1 MGSLVTILVP
11 LKGRTNFTY
20 RLLAQLNTVKLKFPI
35 FIADGSIYKD
45 FTETRLKN
53 KYKQINIEYKKFKY
67 DKEFKDFINKMIF
80 SLKKN

>member
-1 MGSLVTILVP
+1 MP

-53 KYKQINIEYKKFKY
+53 KYKQINIEYK
-67 DKEFKDFINKMIF
+67 NSNMIKN
-80 SLKKN
+80 LKILLIK